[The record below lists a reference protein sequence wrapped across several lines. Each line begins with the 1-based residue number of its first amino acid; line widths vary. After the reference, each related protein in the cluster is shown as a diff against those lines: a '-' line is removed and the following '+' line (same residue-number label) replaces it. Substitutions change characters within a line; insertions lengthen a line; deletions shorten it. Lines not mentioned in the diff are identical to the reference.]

1 MMITLKDISVATMEK
16 LFNATL
22 PLLTGLKYTTKVL
35 KIQRR
40 NDNRQ
45 VKIELEITESPQ
57 STIDFEKLKKAF
69 EDIIDEENFVK
80 RYQDSKNK

>member
-35 KIQRR
+35 KMQRMT
-40 NDNRQ
+40 
-45 VKIELEITESPQ
+45 ITRLRLSW
-57 STIDFEKLKKAF
+57 K
-69 EDIIDEENFVK
+69 
-80 RYQDSKNK
+80 

>member
-1 MMITLKDISVATMEK
+1 MITLIDISLAKMEK

-40 NDNRQ
+40 NSGHPI
-45 VKIELEITESPQ
+45 KIELEIVESSQ
-57 STIDFEKLKKAF
+57 SSINFEKLKKTF
-69 EDIIDEENFVK
+69 DEIIDEENFVK
-80 RYQDSKNK
+80 RYQATNNK

>member
-1 MMITLKDISVATMEK
+1 MMITLKDISVTTMEK

-35 KIQRR
+35 KMQRR
-40 NDNRQ
+40 NDNQ

-80 RYQDSKNK
+80 RYQASKNK